1 MTAANRGTNVSALDN
16 PRELIVSSVVPA
28 AAISSSTA
36 PVFSRSD
43 QRVGSTTPS
52 AKPVGPCC
60 GYEDDPCELAC
71 GAPATVSDIE
81 TGCTFCA
88 SHFREVIL

>member
-43 QRVGSTTPS
+43 QRVASAAPS
-52 AKPVGPCC
+52 AKPVGPRC
-60 GYEDDPCELAC
+60 GYQDGCYELPC
-71 GAPATVSDIE
+71 GAPATVTDKE

-88 SHFREVIL
+88 RHFREVIL